1 MAKRNQVTTELRIS
15 ADAQLKNSRNFLTQ
29 LDKIIDKF
37 DFGNKINN
45 QLLDAKNQLKN
56 YNKVLE
62 KIHSKSII
70 SDDELKDL
78 VKAGKEIAN
87 IVTKTEKLYS
97 NMSSSELQKFS
108 KEYIKQVKAQ
118 EAAIAKIKNE
128 YTNKTG
134 KNFDK
139 ELANYDKVKAKIKE
153 LQKERDT
160 LMKSGTTSI
169 ATKEVE
175 QLNTKLEE
183 QKKKL
188 AEIKKLQQQS
198 SSAYI
203 STLENESKKR
213 GYNNYNELKNTKV
226 LSETQIR
233 KQLGNAEYKQ
243 QANLISTIN
252 RQVKELENSKK
263 DANQLDKEAIKIAK
277 QYQIQNVSN
286 LQTLKEQLKI
296 KRDILNKYKTDKSA
310 LANEKLVTA
319 ELEKRRRT
327 LADKNA
333 VDNAGRQEEL
343 AVIQKGG
350 YNSKASLTATGSAVN
365 KSITNLTGQL
375 TESGIETITNNAAN
389 VVAQKLEKINGEL
402 TRLIDDTNSID
413 ETNKKLATQSERVA
427 DEHDIIAGAKTQ
439 IDATNADG
447 KTTRN
452 QIVATEKNLSDDLI
466 KREALEAR
474 TPVKEVVQHANE
486 LMIKPSIDNLPT
498 TQMTLIDIQDL
509 DKATQIIDEV
519 ARAGSNL
526 ERYYDYL
533 SSDMTSEEYEIITGN
548 VIQELQLLE
557 KSLSQVNQIYG
568 KVATRQKDKNK
579 NEIENL
585 IKHNSKGQAIKD
597 INGNFI
603 PKKGKEF
610 LLQEKLQERQQINE
624 TLAGLADG
632 ESKFHEIYD
641 TSFKKVSRAHQV
653 LQQNVNTTSNA
664 KKATIDHSN
673 AVKEASDNLEKAADR
688 SKFLGSTL
696 DDFKN
701 KVQYFLSLNY
711 ALDFVTRTARQA
723 TTFVRDLDKDMVQI
737 GLVLEQT
744 SDKVWKNFD
753 TYSNMANRLSTTT
766 SDVTAAMKLFY
777 QQGLNTSE
785 VNKMV
790 EASAIAAALGESTM
804 AEASETLTSI
814 INSYNLSANEAL
826 SVTDK
831 ISQVAIVSAADFGE
845 LSTAIEK
852 VASQAATV
860 GLDLD
865 HMMGY
870 LGKMIETTREAP
882 TNLGTA
888 LKTILANFAQF
899 KEDPTAALED
909 GADINKAQKA
919 LQSVGIQLLDTNGEM
934 RDLGVVI
941 DELGREWNG
950 LTRNQKSY
958 LATTIAGT
966 RQQSRFYALMNDYE
980 RTMELV
986 AEANDSAGKSTQ
998 QFVLYQDSLTGA
1010 TARLKNQTEI
1020 FYGKLMEGDGL
1031 LKNLAN
1037 AGTGLLKII
1046 NKLGPKTTVLASLF
1060 GLKFA
1065 RDGINA
1071 LDLYK
1076 QKLQETLR
1084 TAMST
1089 SGLIERA
1096 QGSASV
1102 NTVINQQQF
1111 GLKGTNW
1118 IGKTVANR
1126 VAKSNG
1132 LQAEVTNMQKLLE
1145 VQKLLKDETIIYDDV
1160 LKQQIASLNI
1170 NTLTTDTLTKSTREE
1185 ALAEVTAT
1193 AATTADSIAKKSAT
1207 VSTWGLVAAN
1217 AALTMGVA
1225 LIGAAIGLVVDAFT
1239 KWINRENEATQA
1251 AQERLS
1257 NQQEEVKTLQNLSNT
1272 YKKLN
1277 AEVNL
1282 TDEEHEE
1289 LASTIKELGELYPEL
1304 VAQYNAEGEAIA
1316 LVNEELAKKLQLEKQ
1331 SEKEAARSSIKAT
1344 LGNTDK
1350 QLDAYGYHS
1359 GFTDIDT
1366 AAILKD
1372 AGVTLKDGEVYHD
1385 FVSHTDIENAIGE
1398 NAKAAF
1404 EEQQQQIENFVQQGK
1419 QFDLSWGNN
1428 ASNSIAGT
1436 DLIDVLQNY
1445 AANNISTETA
1455 LSMINAFE
1463 KDAKSKAKD
1472 NTDIDALE
1480 RYYNEIRTFLQQSNE
1495 EIANANKRDITV
1507 LASDYSNAAVNASGL
1522 TDQKAGYA
1530 KTAINNIL
1538 GSKSETMNDKD
1549 FMKYVYED
1557 EQFQADVENV
1567 ITEIRKMS
1575 SAQLQYYEDF
1585 IEDYASGNQSI
1596 ADLQDSYN
1604 KIKNKIPATL
1614 QTIIETNLDSYDD
1627 YLDTFGEKVTA
1638 DEEIL
1643 NSFKTLKKTMGQKML
1658 DGYDNIMEETLKD
1671 DKTGQ
1676 AEFKEKYIELM
1687 KNEAFLNDFN
1697 NLDTSDLAEVQNFKE
1712 KYRTTL
1718 GNYGLEFFN
1727 SILTAPDYDAEK
1739 ISEGLNNA
1747 LNAMQGTGVT
1757 TSGANME
1764 DIATGNSQ
1772 EGAFNILSSE
1782 DETRAQNLLLIG
1794 DKLVVSAEEISDS
1807 YRDAYKN
1814 ISNYTTQVIS
1824 QAEEKIDDNINT
1836 IRNTLNNENWNIG
1849 DSIDF
1854 SSLNEAEKETVQ
1866 NAQKAINNLNKQKKV
1881 AEELQERYKL
1891 LNIEQKANVDYGN
1904 FRNGVIAANEM
1915 VSSLSNLADIYD
1927 VVTTKEYTQLDLINW
1942 IANDT
1947 TGQLLAALEVQN
1959 GQLMLN
1965 ANSMEILAESHKQE
1979 AISAIDAEIAK
1990 TEAQIAYV
1998 EAHGATS
2005 QQILD
2010 NIGAIDEGESGLS
2023 SNTATYMSSMMQNWT
2038 DWAKNVSTNGFTI
2051 GNIINGLILAYN
2063 QLHKAEDEGT
2073 GSTNTITGG
2082 GTGNTSTSDNSGNT
2096 SEINDLVTL
2105 ETLQDKLA
2113 KLKALREGLNKM
2125 SGKDLL
2131 GGINEMGSYGGGD
2144 GGSDD
2149 EFEPIIEKLEKFYN
2163 YLRQLEELEAE
2174 INRIREKRNLIDASK
2189 NYYVQDL
2196 REENE
2201 LLREQQS
2208 IYNDYIRDQGFYLAE
2223 LRSQIQS
2230 EFGDWAYF
2238 NKDGVIQV
2246 RQTEFTANSEEEEEH
2261 LNNFL
2266 ELVDLYQNE
2275 YNTREENINKLY
2287 EIENTQLE
2295 NIKTLYEKILTRVQD
2310 INDELNR
2317 QVDLLDHDL
2326 TMSFENIAKYDIMDD
2341 KAIVA
2346 VEGIKTAQAY
2356 LNDFEEQV
2364 KSLNQE
2370 VKNGPFSELLLW
2382 DEALQI
2388 WRTNEEALQDE
2399 SIIAKYEAMGYAW
2412 QDIDTYIR
2420 SVATKSQSIRD
2431 AWKETEDSANAFA
2444 EQLKQLIDDRISAIQ
2459 DFYGASTEELNKI
2472 FDSFEEKMTD
2482 IDNQNN
2488 LFGVAAASLEEKYLT
2503 LVTAVAVLK
2512 QTIGQLNNN
2521 RQSIL
2526 DKMQEEYPEYITMIN
2541 GVAIANKQ
2549 AIEESNKLSEEQKAE
2564 LLQLYGILEASE
2576 EQIGEM
2582 EDKLVDYFNTML
2594 EMEQA
2599 KRDAIIDLKQ
2609 SVHDELIARDQ
2620 EEIDNLRSKYDK
2632 MSQLDSEYYS
2642 ELSQRVNDSRNLR
2655 ENRQQASDIAQMQAR
2670 LAILKA
2676 DNSGTYNA
2684 ELIDLQKQIN
2694 TALQTQADNEINME
2708 LERIQREQQQR
2719 EEDRQLTISAMENVL
2734 TFKDDNNWYWQEAQR
2749 IWDEGPESVTGFLR
2763 SSREY
2768 MNISDE
2774 QRAAEFLNL
2783 TNNMNTAF
2791 STLQTEAGLSDRI
2804 SDGVV
2809 IGKSDEEQLKLDN
2822 VNNNLSFIQ
2831 QQLGQSGLAG
2841 KIDWTNS
2848 QNMLKLDSVI
2858 AGSQKDAKFITD
2870 KMQTLY
2876 TEKIGPGTDSVKGAI
2891 TSYLGENSSIW
2902 KKLNESDIALDQTQ
2916 ANMNTGF
2923 SNSVKAASDAANT
2936 IVKCINDAKEE
2947 YLETDNRLYKWLND
2961 KYAKDNA
2968 DKTTVTTGSASTK
2981 APTTSGNGNSSSSAG
2996 GKGTG
3001 SSAASQPSLAIGST
3015 VSVKPGTRWYY
3026 DSYGTNPSGVA
3037 RGGKITYTNLKG
3049 SHPYNIEG
3057 LGWIKKTDIV
3067 GYSKGGYVDYT
3078 GVANVHGTQREPE
3091 AFLNAKQTRL
3101 FEMLR
3106 DGLVRTTSKTYEK
3119 PTNTE
3124 TNKQEYNIDN
3134 LSIEVKELADVD
3146 SIEKVTKRVKE
3157 EIYKDSIGHNNMAVR
3172 RR

>member
-15 ADAQLKNSRNFLTQ
+15 TDVQLKHSRGFIKEIEKIADKLDVGTKLYAQLNKAKDQ
-29 LDKIIDKF
+29 LKDY
-37 DFGNKINN
+37 NKI
-45 QLLDAKNQLKN
+45 
-56 YNKVLE
+56 LE
-62 KIHSKSII
+62 KVHSKSLM
-70 SDDELKDL
+70 SDDELKTL
-78 VKAGKEIAN
+78 TKAGKEIATL
-87 IVTKTEKLYS
+87 VEKTEKLYA
-97 NMSSSELQKFS
+97 NMSSSDFQKLS
-108 KEYIKQVKAQ
+108 KDYIKQVKAQ

-139 ELANYDKVKAKIKE
+139 ELANYDKIKSKIKE
-153 LQKERDT
+153 LQKERDV

-175 QLNTKLEE
+175 QLNAKLEE

-188 AEIKKLQQQS
+188 VEIRKLQQQS
-198 SSAYI
+198 SSAYN
-203 STLENESKKR
+203 SSLETESKKR
-213 GYNNYNELKNTKV
+213 GYSSYTELKNTKV
-226 LSETQIR
+226 LNETQIR

-252 RQVKELENSKK
+252 KQVKDLENSKE
-263 DANQLDKEAIKIAK
+263 DANELDKAAIKIAK
-277 QYQIQNVSN
+277 QYHIQNVSN
-286 LQTLKEQLKI
+286 LKTLKEQLKI
-296 KRDILNKYKTDKSA
+296 KREILNKYKVDKSA

-319 ELEKRRRT
+319 ELKKQEQIAK
-327 LADKNA
+327 DKAA
-333 VDNAGRQEEL
+333 VDNIAKQAEL
-343 AVIQKGG
+343 AIIQKGG
-350 YNSKASLTATGSAVN
+350 YNSKASLSATASATNRTVN
-365 KSITNLTGQL
+365 NLSGQL
-375 TESGIETITNNAAN
+375 TEGGIEVITNNAAN
-389 VVAQKLEKINGEL
+389 LVAQRLDKINGEL
-402 TRLIDDTNSID
+402 TKLIDDTNSID

-447 KTTRN
+447 RTTRN
-452 QIVATEKNLSDDLI
+452 QIVTTEKNLSDDLI

-474 TPVKEVVQHANE
+474 TPIKEVLQQAGGLLTE
-486 LMIKPSIDNLPT
+486 PSIDNLPT
-498 TQMTLIDIQDL
+498 YQMNQQDVNDLHYAEQLIDEI
-509 DKATQIIDEV
+509 AM
-519 ARAGSNL
+519 AGTHL
-526 ERYYDYL
+526 ENYYNYL
-533 SSDMTSEEYEIITGN
+533 NSDMTSKEYAIIAGNAIEEMQRMQKTFAEAN
-548 VIQELQLLE
+548 
-557 KSLSQVNQIYG
+557 NIYS
-568 KVATRQKDKNK
+568 KISNRQKDRNTQT
-579 NEIENL
+579 IDSL
-585 IKHNSKGQAIKD
+585 IKHNNKGQPIVD
-597 INGNFI
+597 NMGNYI
-603 PKKGKEF
+603 AKKGKESI
-610 LLQEKLQERQQINE
+610 LEEKLQERQQINQV
-624 TLAGLADG
+624 LAGLADG
-632 ESKFHEIYD
+632 ETKFQEVYD
-641 TSFKKVSRAHQV
+641 TSFKKLTRTHQV
-653 LQQNVNTTSNA
+653 LQQNIGTTQSA
-664 KKATIDHSN
+664 QKSTINYSS
-673 AVKEASDNLEKAADR
+673 AVREASDNLEKAADR

-711 ALDFVTRTARQA
+711 ALDFMIRTGRQA
-723 TTFVRDLDKDMVQI
+723 TSFIRDLDKDMVQI

-744 SDKVWKNFD
+744 SDKVWKNFN
-753 TYSNMANRLSTTT
+753 TYSSMANRLSTTT

-777 QQGLNTSE
+777 QQGLNTVE

-966 RQQSRFYALMNDYE
+966 RQQSRFYSLMNDYE

-1037 AGTGLLKII
+1037 AGAGLLKII
-1046 NKLGPKTTVLASLF
+1046 NKLGPKTTIVASLF

-1065 RDGINA
+1065 RDGVNA
-1071 LDLYK
+1071 LDAYK
-1076 QKLQETLR
+1076 QKLQETLNM
-1084 TAMST
+1084 AMST
-1089 SGLIERA
+1089 SGLLERA
-1096 QGSASV
+1096 QGSTTV
-1102 NTVINQQQF
+1102 DQVINQQTF
-1111 GLKGTNW
+1111 TAKGGNW
-1118 IGKTVANR
+1118 AGRKVAGA
-1126 VAKSNG
+1126 VAKGNG
-1132 LQAEVTNMQKLLE
+1132 LQEEVTSMQKLLE
-1145 VQKLLKDETIIYDDV
+1145 VQTLLKDQTVTYDDV
-1160 LKQQIASLNI
+1160 LKQKIESLGI
-1170 NTLTTDTLTKSTREE
+1170 SSLTTETLTKMNRDE
-1185 ALAEVTAT
+1185 AIAEVASAAATTGDAIAKKGAT
-1193 AATTADSIAKKSAT
+1193 AA
-1207 VSTWGLVAAN
+1207 TWGLVAAN
-1217 AALTMGVA
+1217 VALTAGVA
-1225 LIGAAIGLVVDAFT
+1225 LIGVVIGAAVKAISAWVNSE
-1239 KWINRENEATQA
+1239 KESMKN
-1251 AQERLS
+1251 AQEQLKQ
-1257 NQQEEVKTLQNLSNT
+1257 QQEEVKTLQNLTDT
-1272 YKKLN
+1272 YNKLN
-1277 AEVNL
+1277 KAVSLSE
-1282 TDEEHEE
+1282 DEHAE
-1289 LASTIKELGELYPEL
+1289 LANTIAELGALYPEL
-1304 VAQYNAEGEAIA
+1304 VAQYDAEGKAIA

-1331 SEKEAARSSIKAT
+1331 AEADAARSSLKAT
-1344 LGNTDK
+1344 LGNKDK
-1350 QLDAYGYHS
+1350 ELDAYRYHS
-1359 GFTDIDT
+1359 GMESGQGATWKFEELGIN
-1366 AAILKD
+1366 L
-1372 AGVTLKDGEVYHD
+1372 GENETFNYWVA
-1385 FVSHTDIENAIGE
+1385 HTDLENALGE
-1398 NAKAAF
+1398 NAKQAF
-1404 EEQQQQIENFVQQGK
+1404 ENQQQQIANLVERGK
-1419 QFDLSWGNN
+1419 GFDLKGGNT
-1428 ASNSIAGT
+1428 AQNSLDWMNI
-1436 DLIDVLQNY
+1436 IDVLQNY
-1445 AANNISTETA
+1445 AANNITA
-1455 LSMINAFE
+1455 EHTLQLIDAFE
-1463 KDAKSKAKD
+1463 KESKRLAKD
-1472 NTDIDALE
+1472 DTNLNSLE
-1480 RYYNEIRTFLQQSNE
+1480 SYYNELRKFVNESNA
-1495 EIANANKRDITV
+1495 EIANANKRDISL
-1507 LASDYSNAAVNASGL
+1507 LATDYSNATINASGL
-1522 TDQKAGYA
+1522 TGQKAGYA
-1530 KTAINNIL
+1530 KTAINNML
-1538 GSKSETMNDKD
+1538 STKSSEMNDMAFKN
-1549 FMKYVYED
+1549 YVYED
-1557 EQFQADVENV
+1557 DQFQADVDNIIKEV
-1567 ITEIRKMS
+1567 RTMTS
-1575 SAQLQYYEDF
+1575 SQLQYYEDF
-1585 IEDYASGNQSI
+1585 MEGYASGNQSI
-1596 ADLQDSYN
+1596 ADLKESYN
-1604 KIKNKIPATL
+1604 SIKDKIPAAL
-1614 QTIIETNLDSYDD
+1614 QKIIEANLDAYDD
-1627 YLDTFGEKVTA
+1627 YLDEFKKEITS
-1638 DEEIL
+1638 DETTVNNL
-1643 NSFKTLKKTMGQKML
+1643 KTLRKSVGQKL
-1658 DGYDNIMEETLKD
+1658 LEGYDGIIEGTLKD
-1671 DKTGQ
+1671 NAEGQ
-1676 AEFKEKYIELM
+1676 SDFKEQYLQLIN
-1687 KNEAFLNDFN
+1687 NEQFLKDFN
-1697 NLDTSDLAEVQNFKE
+1697 NLDTSDLTEIQEFKN
-1712 KYRTTL
+1712 KYSVLL
-1718 GNYGLEFFN
+1718 GEYGLEFFN
-1727 SILTAPDYDAEK
+1727 SILTAPDYDTEK

-1747 LNAMQGTGVT
+1747 LNAMQGTGAT
-1757 TSGANME
+1757 ASGANME
-1764 DIATGNSQ
+1764 DIATGDSQ

-1836 IRNTLNNENWNIG
+1836 IRNTLDNENWNIG

-1854 SSLNEAEKETVQ
+1854 SSLNDAEKETVQ

-2131 GGINEMGSYGGGD
+2131 GGINEMGSYGGG
-2144 GGSDD
+2144 GSDD
-2149 EFEPIIEKLEKFYN
+2149 SFDPVIEKLEKFYN

-2295 NIKTLYEKILTRVQD
+2295 NIKTLYEKILMRVQD

-2399 SIIAKYEAMGYAW
+2399 SIIAKYEKMGYTW

-2526 DKMQEEYPEYITMIN
+2526 DKIQEEYPEYITMIN

-2599 KRDAIIDLKQ
+2599 KRDAIVELKQ

-2655 ENRQQASDIAQMQAR
+2655 ENRQQASDISQMQAR

-2684 ELIDLQKQIN
+2684 ELIELQKQIN
-2694 TALQTQADNEINME
+2694 TALQTQADNDINME

-2774 QRAAEFLNL
+2774 QRAVEFENL

-2804 SDGVV
+2804 SDGIV

-2822 VNNNLSFIQ
+2822 VNSNLNIIQ
-2831 QQLGQSGLAG
+2831 EKLGENGLAG

-2848 QNMLKLDSVI
+2848 QNMSKLDAVI
-2858 AGSQKDAKFITD
+2858 AGSQANAQFIST
-2870 KMQTLY
+2870 KMEALY
-2876 TEKIGPGTDSVKGAI
+2876 NDKIGPGTENVKAAI
-2891 TSYLGENSSIW
+2891 ISYLGESSSIW
-2902 KKLNESDIALDQTQ
+2902 KKLDETDTDLDNGLKDI
-2916 ANMNTGF
+2916 NTRF
-2923 SNSVKAASDAANT
+2923 DNAVNAATAAANT
-2936 IVKCINDAKEE
+2936 IVEHIDAAAAE
-2947 YLETDNRLYKWLND
+2947 YLETDKRLYKWLDD

-2968 DKTTVTTGSASTK
+2968 DKTTVTSGSASTK
-2981 APTTSGNGNSSSSAG
+2981 APTTSGNGNSGSSAG

-3157 EIYKDSIGHNNMAVR
+3157 EIYRDSIGHNNMAVR